1 MPDPDD
7 TDDDTLL
14 EDMRALGQAATD
26 GDEDTAAEI
35 ADKYKK

>member
-14 EDMRALGQAATD
+14 DDMRNLGQAAND
-26 GDEDTAAEI
+26 GDEDKAAEI